1 MRTGCRL
8 NEIQTLRWED
18 VDLDSTELRLRD
30 SKIAAQERRSFTPLF
45 HATLSRRS
53 FTPLFHAAL
62 SRRSFTPLFHA
73 ALSRRS
79 FTPLFASCEP
89 FPVQVTF
96 PGS

>member
-18 VDLDSTELRLRD
+18 VDLDSTELHLRD
-30 SKIAAQERRSFTPLF
+30 SKIAAQMV
-45 HATLSRRS
+45 
-53 FTPLFHAAL
+53 
-62 SRRSFTPLFHA
+62 PLFHA

>member
-30 SKIAAQERRSFTPLF
+30 SKIAAQMV
-45 HATLSRRS
+45 
-53 FTPLFHAAL
+53 PLFHAAL

-73 ALSRRS
+73 ALSRRCLH
-79 FTPLFASCEP
+79 PASP
-89 FPVQVTF
+89 SP
-96 PGS
+96 SR